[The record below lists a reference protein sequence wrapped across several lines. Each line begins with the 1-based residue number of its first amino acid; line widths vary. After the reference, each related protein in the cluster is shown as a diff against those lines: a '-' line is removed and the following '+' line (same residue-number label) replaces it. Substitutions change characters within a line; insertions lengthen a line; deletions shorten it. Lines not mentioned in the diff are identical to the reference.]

1 MPYKA
6 EGLPN
11 FGPDSISRAGWSP
24 LTVGIAIG
32 RLDQSTPK
40 MQIIRTSPFLYLLPA
55 CALGRLGDRLGWGWR
70 LFMSYAVQY
79 IDRVPRCMFACA
91 CSMTRVRE

>member
-55 CALGRLGDRLGWGWR
+55 RARARSDGLEIGWIGDGGCLCPTPY
-70 LFMSYAVQY
+70 S
-79 IDRVPRCMFACA
+79 
-91 CSMTRVRE
+91 T